1 MSIETAAME
10 KILADLYKA
19 TQAQGKAQAAA
30 FEKLAKASGLD
41 PKIIKQTNDNVK
53 DLGNSS
59 GDAAE
64 STGKLARAGNLVGS
78 ALADLVGGVA
88 ATTGNLVKFGFSTL
102 SGTSKMSD
110 LIGAFKDLPI
120 IGTVVGLFASL
131 QKIQEQ
137 NLNMYRSLSA
147 SGINFGTGLQALQ
160 GDFLKLGLTS
170 DEYVKTLTSNTDIFT
185 LMGSSVTK
193 GARNFVTLNKSLLDN
208 HRELLSL
215 GFSYQ
220 EMSNVVTSFARV
232 TGGLTKQQQQD
243 TKGTADSMAAYAK
256 EIDLLARLS
265 GESREATQKK
275 LEAEQQEASWQAFLS
290 TLPKDLKMAHEK
302 GLAIAQA
309 SGVAGAADIYKAST
323 LGMTAVSDA
332 AGLAYSMQS
341 NGVSAINDMVS
352 KIKSG
357 TLTATELNRTF
368 AQRVGSMQWQATEG
382 LKDMGIE
389 FMATLAQAGVK
400 FDGAFDPALA
410 NMSRFNNEGVAT
422 HEASMQRAIAA
433 QNQQDIAAA
442 QKNAE
447 IQAQLE
453 SEKVIRNLAYTVSK
467 ALIPVVNLFLVPALE
482 WLTDEVDT
490 VTAYLKDV
498 FLPGLAY
505 WGEKLFT
512 EAGRTEMINKIT
524 EKFEEIID
532 IIGTK
537 ILNSDTSKNVAS
549 AANTAGNTAIGA
561 GVGAAGL
568 LAIGA
573 AVLGAIPSGGA
584 SLALLAAGG
593 LAGAGV
599 GYNWNEKSRESTTLG
614 ATGSPFE
621 NFGSGTPVMGHNIEG
636 MFKPHQI
643 SSLINN
649 SRTET
654 VAMVVEQL
662 NNTNNQMISVLREI
676 NENTRR
682 NVEATRTMNNAFG

>member
-41 PKIIKQTNDNVK
+41 PKIVKQTNDNVK

-78 ALADLVGGVA
+78 VLADLVGGVA

-102 SGTSKMSD
+102 SGTAKMSD

-170 DEYVKTLTSNTDIFT
+170 EEYVKTLTSNTDIFT
-185 LMGSSVTK
+185 LMGGSVTK

-208 HRELLSL
+208 HSELLSL

-220 EMSNVVTSFARV
+220 ELSNVVTSFARV

-290 TLPKDLKMAHEK
+290 TLPKDLKDAHQK

-341 NGVSAINDMVS
+341 DGVAAINDMVG

-368 AQRVGSMQWQATEG
+368 AQRVGSMQFQATQG

-389 FMATLAQAGVK
+389 FIAVLSQAGVK

-410 NMSRFNNEGVAT
+410 NMARFNNENVDT
-422 HEASMQRAIAA
+422 HEAAMQRAMEA
-433 QNQQDIAAA
+433 QAQQDLAAK

-453 SEKVIRNLAYTVSK
+453 SERVIRNLAYTISV
-467 ALIPVVNLFLVPALE
+467 ALIPVVTGLLVPALG
-482 WLTDEVDT
+482 WLAENTT
-490 VTAYLKDV
+490 QVTKWVKKFGEELEIWVPRLFSEEGRAKIIDA
-498 FLPGLAY
+498 LAD
-505 WGEKLFT
+505 GFIKILELVK
-512 EAGRTEMINKIT
+512 NKIV
-524 EKFEEIID
+524 
-532 IIGTK
+532 
-537 ILNSDTSKNVAS
+537 NSETYKD
-549 AANTAGNTAIGA
+549 AANTASSAAEGFGKGAIVAGIALGIAAIA
-561 GVGAAGL
+561 GVPL
-568 LAIGA
+568 
-573 AVLGAIPSGGA
+573 SGGA
-584 SLALLAAGG
+584 SLGLLGATGV
-593 LAGAGV
+593 AGALF
-599 GYNWNEKSRESTTLG
+599 NSRESTTLG
-614 ATGSPFE
+614 ATGRPFE

-636 MFKPHQI
+636 MFKPEQI
-643 SSLINN
+643 SSLITN
-649 SRTET
+649 SRAET
-654 VAMVVEQL
+654 MAMAVELL
-662 NNTNNQMISVLREI
+662 NNNNNQMISVLREI

>member
-41 PKIIKQTNDNVK
+41 PKIVKQTNDNVK

-78 ALADLVGGVA
+78 VLADLVGGVA

-102 SGTSKMSD
+102 SGTAKMSD

-185 LMGSSVTK
+185 LMGNNVTA
-193 GARNFVTLNKSLLDN
+193 GAKNFKTLNKELLDN
-208 HRELLSL
+208 HSELLSL

-220 EMSNVVTSFARV
+220 EISNVVTSFSRV
-232 TGGLTKQQQQD
+232 TAGLNKQQQQD
-243 TKGTADSMAAYAK
+243 TKGTADAMAAYAK
-256 EIDLLARLS
+256 EIDLLARLT

-275 LEAEQQEASWQAFLS
+275 LEAEQQEASWQAFLA
-290 TLPKDLKMAHEK
+290 TLPKDLKAAHEK

-323 LGMTAVSDA
+323 LGITAVSEG

-341 NGVSAINDMVS
+341 EGVAAIDDMVS

-368 AQRVGSMQWQATEG
+368 GQRVSTMQFQATQG

-389 FMATLAQAGVK
+389 FMAVLGQADRSFVAHFDQSLKNYAILENGQIDSHEAAMTRGQEAQA
-400 FDGAFDPALA
+400 
-410 NMSRFNNEGVAT
+410 
-422 HEASMQRAIAA
+422 
-433 QNQQDIAAA
+433 QQDIAAK

-453 SEKVIRNLAYTVSK
+453 SERVIRNLAYTISVE
-467 ALIPVVNLFLVPALE
+467 LQPVVTGLLVPALKWLAKNTDQVTE
-482 WLTDEVDT
+482 WVKKFGQELEIWVPRLFSEEGRKKIIDALADGF
-490 VTAYLKDV
+490 LKILEIV
-498 FLPGLAY
+498 
-505 WGEKLFT
+505 K
-512 EAGRTEMINKIT
+512 NKIV
-524 EKFEEIID
+524 
-532 IIGTK
+532 
-537 ILNSDTSKNVAS
+537 NSETYKS
-549 AANTAGNTAIGA
+549 AVNTAGNTAIGA
-561 GVGAAGL
+561 GAGVGAVGL
-568 LAIGA
+568 GLIA
-573 AVLGAIPSGGA
+573 AALLGAVPSGGL
-584 SLALLAAGG
+584 SLGLLAAGG
-593 LAGAGV
+593 LGGAYA
-599 GYNWNEKSRESTTLG
+599 GYNYESTTLG
-614 ATGSPFE
+614 ATGKPFE
-621 NFGSGTPVMGHNIEG
+621 NYGNGAPATLHGTEG
-636 MFKPHQI
+636 VFKPEQI
-643 SSLINN
+643 SSLITN
-649 SRTET
+649 SRAET
-654 VAMVVEQL
+654 MAMAVELL
-662 NNTNNQMISVLREI
+662 NNNNNQMISVLREI